1 MGRAQA
7 AVQNDQVL
15 NEMMNSRHLPIRACL
30 LVLVMTLLVLGG
42 CDRAGNE
49 EAGSDAGPP
58 TATQV
63 PPEAAP
69 EGAAAAAIAGD
80 NQRLVVISNDE
91 VVGHLEVS
99 RTGSQVSIDYAV
111 DNNGRGP
118 KAKETVKLDER
129 GFPLHW
135 EIKGSSLFGAAVDEQ
150 YSWQGGNASW
160 RSQADHG
167 LVAAAEP
174 GIYVG
179 GDSSPWALE
188 LYARALLQAQGNT
201 LAVLP
206 SGQMRL
212 STLETLQL
220 GEPAQPI
227 TIFQLSGIDLDPQL
241 LALDA
246 NGNLF
251 SSFGGGGGLIRE
263 GFESELSKLNEWAR
277 VHELQ
282 RMQQLRTELAHEF
295 SQPVRYRNV
304 RVFDSVA
311 KTLGEPASVLIV
323 DGKVAAI
330 EAADAGDAAREVIV
344 DGEGGTLL
352 PGLYDMHAHNSMD
365 SGLFYIASGVTSTRD
380 MGNDDDLLAEIRR
393 ANDAGELVGPRITPN
408 GLIEARSPYSA
419 RIGTVADSLEE
430 ALEAVR
436 WYAEN
441 GYFEI
446 KTYNSMNPEWVAP
459 LYEEARRLG
468 LGMTGHVPAFMHP
481 DQLIEIG
488 YDSIAHINQ
497 LMLGWLLTP
506 EEDTRTTLRLTG
518 LKRAA
523 HLNLDDPRVMK
534 TVSLMK
540 EHGTSLDT
548 TAVILERLMLSR
560 AGEVPP
566 GDHAYLSHM
575 PIGYQRYRK
584 RTFVPLDEPTD
595 DAEYQAAFE
604 TLLGVVKML
613 YDNGVRLLPGT
624 DDGTGFTVLRE
635 LELYVKAGIPAAATL
650 AMASYGS
657 AGYLGQTDT
666 VGNIAPGQFAD
677 FFLVRG
683 NPLEDISAVRQIR
696 LVSRGGVVYFPEEIY
711 RALSIE
717 PFAPKAVVQVP
728 GATQ

>member
-1 MGRAQA
+1 
-7 AVQNDQVL
+7 
-15 NEMMNSRHLPIRACL
+15 MMNSLHLPTRAAQPGYQRYCSPKARPDVYSV
-30 LVLVMTLLVLGG
+30 LVLVMTLLLVVG
-42 CDRAGNE
+42 CGRAGDGQ
-49 EAGSDAGPP
+49 AGGDAGPP
-58 TATQV
+58 VV
-63 PPEAAP
+63 PGSAPEAVT
-69 EGAAAAAIAGD
+69 AAAVTAD
-80 NQRLVVISNDE
+80 SQRLVVISNNE

-99 RTGSQVSIDYAV
+99 RSGNNVSIDYAV

-150 YSWQGGNASW
+150 YSWQEGNASW

-167 LVAAAEP
+167 LVAAGEP

-179 GDSSPWALE
+179 GDASPWALE
-188 LYARALLQAQGNT
+188 MYARVLMQAPGNT
-201 LAVLP
+201 LSVLP
-206 SGQMRL
+206 SGQMQL

-220 GEPAQPI
+220 GEPAQSI
-227 TIFQLSGIDLDPQL
+227 TIYQLSGIQLEPQL

-246 NGNLF
+246 GGFLF
-251 SSFGGGGGLIRE
+251 ASFGGGGGLIRE
-263 GFESELSKLNEWAR
+263 GFEAELPELNEWAR
-277 VHELQ
+277 VHELE
-282 RMQQLRTELAHEF
+282 RVRQLRNELAHEWP
-295 SQPVRYRNV
+295 QPVRYRNV
-304 RVFDSVA
+304 RVFDSFTQ
-311 KTLGEPASVLIV
+311 TLGEPASVLVANGRI
-323 DGKVAAI
+323 AAI
-330 EAADAGDAAREVIV
+330 EAPGAGDAATEVIV

-352 PGLYDMHAHNSMD
+352 PGLFDMHAHNSMD

-380 MGNDDDLLAEIRR
+380 MGNDNDLLAEIRR

-419 RIGTVADSLEE
+419 RIGIVADSLDE

-481 DQLIEIG
+481 DQLIETG

-523 HLNLDDPRVMK
+523 TLSLDDPRVQH
-534 TVSLMK
+534 TVALMK
-540 EHGTSLDT
+540 QHGTSLDT

-560 AGEVPP
+560 AGEVNP
-566 GDHAYLSHM
+566 GDQAYLSHM

-584 RTFVPLDEPTD
+584 RTFVPLDQPTD
-595 DAEYQAAFE
+595 DAEYHAAFD
-604 TLLGVVKML
+604 TLLGVVQTL
-613 YDNGVRLLPGT
+613 YRNGIRLLPGT
-624 DDGTGFTVLRE
+624 DDETGFTLLRE
-635 LELYVKAGIPAAATL
+635 LELYVKAGIPESVVL
-650 AMASYGS
+650 GMASYGS
-657 AGYLGQTDT
+657 AGYLGQTGEL
-666 VGNIAPGQFAD
+666 GNIAPGQYAD
-677 FFLVRG
+677 FFLVPG
-683 NPLEDISAVRQIR
+683 NPLEDISAVREIR

-711 RALSIE
+711 RALSIQ
-717 PFAPKAVVQVP
+717 PFAPKAEVQVP
-728 GATQ
+728 GAAP